1 MRLGSDWLAERRT
14 EDIAKLR
21 FGDVWLTRLGFA
33 SLAGHE
39 LGDVAGYG
47 LSSICLARLSSA
59 SRLAEV
65 WLVGCGLEGVA
76 RLGLGLGDARL
87 RLGRVVCLAKLG
99 SALAG
104 PNCA

>member
-21 FGDVWLTRLGFA
+21 FGDIWLTRLGFT
-33 SLAGHE
+33 SLAEHE
-39 LGDVAGYG
+39 LGDVAGHG

-76 RLGLGLGDARL
+76 RLGLGLSNTLIG
-87 RLGRVVCLAKLG
+87 LAAPCR
-99 SALAG
+99 SLAVSG
-104 PNCA
+104 